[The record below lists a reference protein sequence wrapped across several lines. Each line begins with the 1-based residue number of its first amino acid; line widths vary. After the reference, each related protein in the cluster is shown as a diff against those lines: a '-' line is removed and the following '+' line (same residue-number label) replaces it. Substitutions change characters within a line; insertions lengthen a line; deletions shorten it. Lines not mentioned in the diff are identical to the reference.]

1 MPKASRSASGSKT
14 APRRRQ
20 AIIGATGLAVVL
32 GAGGIAFAVQRSG
45 GTPADVVAAQP
56 PPVQTATTSVPP
68 VKTTTTAPAPAPTKP
83 KKATTPPTKS
93 AADRMKAAK
102 EAGKD
107 HGVPVTGPI
116 LRAAADPNL
125 VISTNDWILKK
136 KQRIQVVYARGDLTG
151 QKQLAWVV
159 DDGEPFRD
167 ASCTHK
173 TQLSDAKTP
182 TVRPNLLLCWRTSAT
197 KSVYTLTI
205 DLDGHPSKADSVAA
219 LDKQWNLMD

>member
-1 MPKASRSASGSKT
+1 MPKTSRSAGGSKT

-32 GAGGIAFAVQRSG
+32 GAGGIAVAVQRSG
-45 GTPADVVAAQP
+45 EPPQEVVVAQ
-56 PPVQTATTSVPP
+56 
-68 VKTTTTAPAPAPTKP
+68 PAPT
-83 KKATTPPTKS
+83 PTKTTKS
-93 AADRMKAAK
+93 TATPTTKPTAEPTRTPAKSTADRVKAAK
-102 EAGKD
+102 EAGQD

-116 LRAAADPNL
+116 LRPAADPNL

-182 TVRPNLLLCWRTSAT
+182 TERPNLLLCWRTSAA